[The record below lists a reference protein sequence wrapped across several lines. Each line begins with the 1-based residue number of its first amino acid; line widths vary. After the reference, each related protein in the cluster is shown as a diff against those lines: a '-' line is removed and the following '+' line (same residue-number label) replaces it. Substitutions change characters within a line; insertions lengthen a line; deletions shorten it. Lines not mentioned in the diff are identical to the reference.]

1 MNIITMAM
9 HQSTS
14 TYDLVSAFEKDL
26 SNGILHNYTE
36 KKFGRCSE
44 FSKWL
49 TEDMLPLLSVEQSL
63 DLYKSSG
70 GRKTPQFK
78 ENSIEDI
85 RDAIDFLLYDTIKLE
100 GRFDECVSDIGAYKL
115 LGASKEFVSYLL
127 NLRDPSLFGIWNQSS
142 ERALKL
148 LGWYTTNL
156 RKGPWGIRYID
167 MLDLLHRVQSR
178 FQLPNL
184 SAVDQFNYW
193 LTRFSPMATDVKS
206 NTTKTSA

>member
-1 MNIITMAM
+1 MAM

-26 SNGILHNYTE
+26 SNGTLHNYTE

-44 FSKWL
+44 FSQWL

-148 LGWYTTNL
+148 LGWYTTDL

>member
-26 SNGILHNYTE
+26 SNGILRNYTE

-49 TEDMLPLLSVEQSL
+49 TEDMLPLLSIEQSL

-148 LGWYTTNL
+148 LGWYTTDL

>member
-1 MNIITMAM
+1 MAM

-26 SNGILHNYTE
+26 SNGTLHNYTE

-44 FSKWL
+44 FSRWL
-49 TEDMLPLLSVEQSL
+49 TEDLLSLLSFEQSL

-115 LGASKEFVSYLL
+115 HGAGKEFVSYLL
-127 NLRDPSLFGIWNQSS
+127 NVRDPSLFGIWNQSS

-148 LGWYTTNL
+148 LGWYTTDL

-184 SAVDQFNYW
+184 STVDQFNYW